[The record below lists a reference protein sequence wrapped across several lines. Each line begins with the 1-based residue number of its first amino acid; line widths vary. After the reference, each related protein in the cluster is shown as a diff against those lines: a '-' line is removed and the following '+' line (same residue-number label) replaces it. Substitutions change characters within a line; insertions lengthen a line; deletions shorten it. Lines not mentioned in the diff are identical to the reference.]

1 MRRYNYNN
9 RQKDDPAQTTSFSRG
24 PSLLRP
30 TVKPTPPP
38 TRPKPTP
45 KVEENPKIR
54 KVELKLDGLVQI
66 KKDNDIKILEDV
78 PRAPKNSPVQKIE
91 KPMYDPIYYEN
102 WYQGHCEEPVLPE
115 YCIQYVCD
123 LDDFETLS
131 WVSKIPRCESAE
143 SELGVIKVVV
153 QKMVALEFPKIAGE
167 AFILTVLKTL
177 LAKTIISEEALIDW
191 YESTEDFEGRKKAL
205 IQTTDWILQLVE
217 KLEQEA
223 EEEGE
228 EEFIDFDNY

>member
-9 RQKDDPAQTTSFSRG
+9 RQKDDPAQQTNFSRG

-38 TRPKPTP
+38 PRPKPTP
-45 KVEENPKIR
+45 KVEENPKVR
-54 KVELKLDGLVQI
+54 KVEVKLDGLVQI
-66 KKDNDIKILEDV
+66 KKNKDIAILEDL
-78 PRAPKNSPVQKIE
+78 PRVPKNSPVQEIE
-91 KPMYDPIYYEN
+91 KPIYDPIYYEN
-102 WYQGHCEEPVLPE
+102 WYNGNKQEQVFPE
-115 YCIQYVCD
+115 YCLQYACS
-123 LDDFETLS
+123 LNDFKTLS
-131 WVSKIPRCESAE
+131 WLPKIPRCETLE
-143 SELGVIKVVV
+143 SELALIKIVV
-153 QKMVALEFPKIAGE
+153 QKMVAMDFPKIAGE
-167 AFILTVLKTL
+167 AFILTILKAL
-177 LAKTIISEEALIDW
+177 LVKNIISEESLIDW

-205 IQTTDWILQLVE
+205 IQTTEWILQLVE